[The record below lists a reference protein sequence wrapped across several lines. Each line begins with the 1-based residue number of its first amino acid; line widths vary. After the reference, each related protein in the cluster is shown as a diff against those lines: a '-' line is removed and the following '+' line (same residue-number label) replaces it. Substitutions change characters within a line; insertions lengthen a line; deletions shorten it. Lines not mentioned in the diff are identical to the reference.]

1 MQLTFSEGEGPERIG
16 GKVAAGNNGMLLTV
30 HSDTTKNKGGT
41 MNSMYEV
48 RVWFRIG
55 QRDFGKLE
63 EFRFPNLEE
72 AELFLENLRNN
83 PKVSEINAG
92 WQK

>member
-1 MQLTFSEGEGPERIG
+1 
-16 GKVAAGNNGMLLTV
+16 
-30 HSDTTKNKGGT
+30 
-41 MNSMYEV
+41 MYEV